1 MTNLSVNINKIA
13 TLRNARGENRPDVC
27 VVALDSERF
36 GADGIT
42 VHPRPDERHI
52 RRDDVFR
59 LRPLLRSEFNIEGYP
74 DERLIDIVLQ
84 VRPTQVTLVPDAP
97 GVLTSSAGWDV
108 QANGEFL
115 SALVEKFKEAGV
127 RTSIFVAADVDTVK
141 GAAATGADRVELYTK
156 PFADLY
162 PTRPE
167 EAVAPYVEAADAA
180 RRLGLGVNAG
190 HDLSLDNLAFFS
202 SRIPFLSEVSIGHAL
217 ICDALYLGLEET
229 IRRYKACLNP
239 NTRIL

>member
-1 MTNLSVNINKIA
+1 MPTKFPEHEYLYPPVADSSRLLVGCSREDYSASRIAHAVEDCDAHLLNLNVTSFNSGYDA
-13 TLRNARGENRPDVC
+13 DTYGENRPDVC
-27 VVALDSERF
+27 AVALDAERF

-127 RTSIFVAADVDTVK
+127 RTSVF
-141 GAAATGADRVELYTK
+141 
-156 PFADLY
+156 
-162 PTRPE
+162 
-167 EAVAPYVEAADAA
+167 
-180 RRLGLGVNAG
+180 
-190 HDLSLDNLAFFS
+190 
-202 SRIPFLSEVSIGHAL
+202 
-217 ICDALYLGLEET
+217 LYLL
-229 IRRYKACLNP
+229 
-239 NTRIL
+239 